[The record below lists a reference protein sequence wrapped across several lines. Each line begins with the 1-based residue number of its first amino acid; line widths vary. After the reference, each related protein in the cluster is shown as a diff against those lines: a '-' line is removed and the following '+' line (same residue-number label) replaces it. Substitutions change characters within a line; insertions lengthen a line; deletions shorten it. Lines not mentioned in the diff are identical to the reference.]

1 MVRDFRRLWSL
12 AREIEEQYGVSP
24 WELVKNP
31 NLSAEELKSLLARL
45 GLTLEDLAGAK
56 SLVEEMVA
64 GMGEEEKR
72 QLAEVLSRAIAGR
85 ENEVPEEVKDFLRRL
100 RG

>member
-12 AREIEEQYGVSP
+12 ARQIEEQYGVSP

-31 NLSAEELKSLLARL
+31 NLSAEELKSLLAQL
-45 GLTLEDLAGAK
+45 GLTLEDLAGVK

-64 GMGEEEKR
+64 GMEEEEKR
-72 QLAEVLSRAIAGR
+72 QLAEVLSQAIAGR
-85 ENEVPEEVKDFLRRL
+85 ENGVPEEVKEFLQRL